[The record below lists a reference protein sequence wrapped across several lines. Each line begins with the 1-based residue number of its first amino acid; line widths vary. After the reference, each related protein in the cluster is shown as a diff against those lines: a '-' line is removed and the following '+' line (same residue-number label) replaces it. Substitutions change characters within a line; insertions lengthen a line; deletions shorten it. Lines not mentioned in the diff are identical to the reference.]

1 MKTIFKKIAAVC
13 LSMAV
18 MVGVMGATNWGNSA
32 VAASPNLLET
42 SSFEAEG
49 TLPSYLL
56 SDAKAAF
63 LAGNLNGWFAGGN
76 AKYGKDGAIVAE
88 DGNYALSMTGR
99 ASQQIKGLAAG
110 STYVVSFKAKRA
122 AAYSSATVNLRCRV
136 VKTKLDAEN
145 SVYPTADKVGG
156 SIYALY
162 QTAKGSAYVGL
173 GNTYTEY
180 SFTFT
185 AGSDIAADECV
196 LLQFADQAGNGAKR
210 VMLDDIVVVKQQDSL
225 LYDGGF
231 DATTA
236 VASAPSAADYAAN
249 HIWYRVNGDGKI
261 LTESDL
267 NRCYPLKGYLH
278 QSVLFNKGTVYTLA
292 FKAKSATGSAGAA
305 TLTYAVCKTANRGTY
320 VATKDITLQLTS
332 TWQSYFVTLRDL
344 SVEDGT
350 VYSLRLF
357 DKNNQSTA
365 SILLDDLALYEE
377 QLKDNGEV
385 TDLFEFMGNSIRSVG
400 NQALRFKYGVEKL
413 KLQRAAFHGF
423 TISEY
428 GFVAQQT
435 QSLNGQAL
443 VKENARAVQAAYK
456 ADGSLDTIV
465 SETDLEKTV
474 RAALYNI
481 GYNKQQQTTDYSVYG
496 ESFTCRPYIVLVNDS
511 GYSITVYAE
520 QQTADVFSV
529 MQAILEATGDDA
541 QTKADQASVA
551 AVLENKDIL
560 NAYNSWYSAKTE

>member
-110 STYVVSFKAKRA
+110 STYVVSFKAKRT

-185 AGSDIAADECV
+185 AGSDIAADDCL
-196 LLQFADQAGNGAKR
+196 LLQFCD
-210 VMLDDIVVVKQQDSL
+210 
-225 LYDGGF
+225 
-231 DATTA
+231 
-236 VASAPSAADYAAN
+236 
-249 HIWYRVNGDGKI
+249 
-261 LTESDL
+261 
-267 NRCYPLKGYLH
+267 
-278 QSVLFNKGTVYTLA
+278 
-292 FKAKSATGSAGAA
+292 
-305 TLTYAVCKTANRGTY
+305 
-320 VATKDITLQLTS
+320 
-332 TWQSYFVTLRDL
+332 
-344 SVEDGT
+344 
-350 VYSLRLF
+350 
-357 DKNNQSTA
+357 
-365 SILLDDLALYEE
+365 
-377 QLKDNGEV
+377 
-385 TDLFEFMGNSIRSVG
+385 
-400 NQALRFKYGVEKL
+400 
-413 KLQRAAFHGF
+413 
-423 TISEY
+423 
-428 GFVAQQT
+428 
-435 QSLNGQAL
+435 
-443 VKENARAVQAAYK
+443 
-456 ADGSLDTIV
+456 
-465 SETDLEKTV
+465 
-474 RAALYNI
+474 
-481 GYNKQQQTTDYSVYG
+481 
-496 ESFTCRPYIVLVNDS
+496 
-511 GYSITVYAE
+511 
-520 QQTADVFSV
+520 
-529 MQAILEATGDDA
+529 
-541 QTKADQASVA
+541 
-551 AVLENKDIL
+551 
-560 NAYNSWYSAKTE
+560 